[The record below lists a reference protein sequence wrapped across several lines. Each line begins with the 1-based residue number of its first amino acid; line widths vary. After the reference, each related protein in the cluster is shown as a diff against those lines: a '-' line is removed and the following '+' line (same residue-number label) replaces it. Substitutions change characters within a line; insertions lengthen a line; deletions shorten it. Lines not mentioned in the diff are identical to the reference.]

1 MPNKLYNILVP
12 VDFTAKNKWAIAKAL
27 ELSNTFHCNVH
38 LVHVNGKSS
47 SINGNKNQDLIF
59 RKLDHLKS
67 LYKHQLCGEG
77 TLEISVL
84 NGNRQQE
91 LTKYIQQYEMDIV
104 VVGLSKFNLLDRIA
118 SSVSISRLAKKT
130 QIPVLGVRS
139 SGLVCHYKKIVLPVS
154 GELPMRQIRLAALLG
169 RAFKST
175 VYFVSLRKHADGKN
189 QNVIDMALELVQSI
203 STIPVQCFLLEG
215 QNLAQST
222 LEFSKKINADLIMVN
237 PVKDFRLPGLWN
249 RMTNKLLSYGSK
261 IPVVTVAARPA
272 SETRM
277 SADLHE

>member
-12 VDFTAKNKWAIAKAL
+12 VDFTAKNKWAIAKAV

-38 LVHVNGKSS
+38 LVYVNTKRNSS
-47 SINGNKNQDLIF
+47 ANGRSQEIISK
-59 RKLDHLKS
+59 KMDHLKS
-67 LYKHQLCGEG
+67 LYKQQLCGEG
-77 TLEISVL
+77 LLEISIL
-84 NGNRQQE
+84 NGNRQEQ
-91 LTKYIQQYEMDIV
+91 LMDYIKRYEMDIV
-104 VVGLSKFNLLDRIA
+104 IVGLSKFNLLHRIA
-118 SSVSISRLAKKT
+118 SSISISRLAKKA
-130 QIPVLGVRS
+130 QVPVLGVRS

-175 VYFVSLRKHADGKN
+175 VYFVSLRKHAESKN
-189 QNVIDMALELVQSI
+189 QNVLDMALELVQSI

-215 QNLAQST
+215 QNLAKST

-249 RMTNKLLSYGSK
+249 RITNKLLSYGSH
-261 IPVVTVAARPA
+261 IPVLTVA
-272 SETRM
+272 TNKQN
-277 SADLHE
+277 

>member
-12 VDFTAKNKWAIAKAL
+12 VDFTPKNKWAIAKAV

-38 LVHVNGKSS
+38 LVYVSGG
-47 SINGNKNQDLIF
+47 INTSMGRNKNQESALK
-59 RKLDHLKS
+59 KLEQLKAS
-67 LYKHQLCGEG
+67 YNQQLCGEG

-84 NGNRQQE
+84 SGNRQQQ
-91 LTKYIQQYEMDIV
+91 LANYIAQYEMDIIV
-104 VVGLSKFNLLDRIA
+104 TGLSKFNLLHRIA
-118 SSVSISRLAKKT
+118 SSISITRLAKKSR
-130 QIPVLGVRS
+130 IPVLAVRA

-175 VYFVSLRKHADGKN
+175 VYFVSLRKHADSKN
-189 QNVIDMALELVQSI
+189 QNVVDMALELVQSI

-249 RMTNKLLSYGSK
+249 RLTNKLLSYGSK
-261 IPVVTVAARPA
+261 IPVVTVESGA
-272 SETRM
+272 SR
-277 SADLHE
+277 

>member
-38 LVHVNGKSS
+38 LVHVNGKNSS
-47 SINGNKNQDLIF
+47 STSSNKSQELIL

-67 LYKHQLCGEG
+67 LYKHQLCGDG

-84 NGNRQQE
+84 NGNLQQQ
-91 LTKYIQQYEMDIV
+91 LTNYIQQYEMDIV

-130 QIPVLGVRS
+130 QIPVLGVRA

-175 VYFVSLRKHADGKN
+175 VYFVSLRKHAEGKN

-249 RMTNKLLSYGSK
+249 RITNKLLSYGSK
-261 IPVVTVAARPA
+261 IPVVTVAANR
-272 SETRM
+272 SQ
-277 SADLHE
+277 HE